1 MINCVKTVAR
11 SALQKGWLCFVV
23 SCFLVCGLSSFAQL
37 RAQVAE
43 AHAAERVHDA
53 LRSLKEIVLKASQV
67 RPGVMRAL
75 HRGEEEKANEDYLY
89 EEDAH
94 LLDIMQDA
102 EAMDELHAALF
113 ERYPFLAGKGLR
125 DLDVMAFYL
134 FFNVWDHLSDADFD
148 NILSSMKMLKWDG
161 YPEKLEGRS
170 VLTRESAKTLSTRR
184 SHLESFIFDLT
195 YKLHSG
201 GYFSYSNYYTN
212 IPEKHVMLYVF
223 FSDIMGFDVYLP
235 GILKDDV
242 EQRIS
247 QLISSAE
254 RLKLQSLLQRELVY
268 FSYRWPL
275 LFDASFALPSRL
287 SLDQLKI
294 AFDVLVQH
302 GPLQLMKR
310 LRSARRVS
318 QNDALRHFQMLAAAG
333 ERYRG
338 KGRDPELAYRSIF
351 SQKLISQAAE
361 LEIERPEDFLMHVY
375 LVQLLNLQ
383 DITKS
388 DLIRIYEGA
397 TQQKLQKTQEL
408 LLQEIKREASSPYYE
423 RYTQR
428 FKNRR

>member
-1 MINCVKTVAR
+1 MMNCVKTVAR

-23 SCFLVCGLSSFAQL
+23 SCFLVCALNSFAQL
-37 RAQVAE
+37 RA
-43 AHAAERVHDA
+43 
-53 LRSLKEIVLKASQV
+53 
-67 RPGVMRAL
+67 L
-75 HRGEEEKANEDYLY
+75 HGGEEEKAAEDYLY

-102 EAMDELHAALF
+102 EAMDELHASLF

-148 NILSSMKMLKWDG
+148 NILSAMKMLKWDG

-170 VLTRESAKTLSTRR
+170 VLTRESVKTLSTRR

-195 YKLHSG
+195 YKMHSG

-223 FSDIMGFDVYLP
+223 FSDIMGFDLYLP
-235 GILKDDV
+235 VILKDDV

-310 LRSARRVS
+310 LRSSARRVS

-338 KGRDPELAYRSIF
+338 KGRDPKLAYHSIF

-375 LVQLLNLQ
+375 LVRLLNLQ

-388 DLIRIYEGA
+388 DLIRIYKGA
-397 TQQKLQKTQEL
+397 TQQKLQKLQEL

-423 RYTQR
+423 RSTQR
-428 FKNRR
+428 FKNRG